1 MSVGILVSPN
11 EEGEPV
17 LDSWKMSTK
26 FEEFMHTKGT
36 LEIMEDNVEASAT
49 PERSI
54 IRLLKK
60 AQELNMDYTLPNS
73 EWMESLH
80 GDVILPYYKNDLDS
94 LEAIYKDVIYSRFD
108 LVPIDDGK
116 LFMYALKG
124 REIMLPSVDE
134 IEFITSMNGYNNRGR
149 HYGWKNNNRK
159 SNSGGCTNNCSDNSG
174 SRSVATCTE
183 NCYCNLNGLC
193 SKLHLYNHCITCL
206 SNWFFSTLLPSC
218 SDMPMC
224 TEDCYSYGNGNTN
237 MSGCR
242 YVIFHMH
249 LMVNT
254 ICATFTHA
262 CVAVSK

>member
-94 LEAIYKDVIYSRFD
+94 LKQYTRMSSTV
-108 LVPIDDGK
+108 
-116 LFMYALKG
+116 ALTW
-124 REIMLPSVDE
+124 
-134 IEFITSMNGYNNRGR
+134 FQSM
-149 HYGWKNNNRK
+149 
-159 SNSGGCTNNCSDNSG
+159 
-174 SRSVATCTE
+174 
-183 NCYCNLNGLC
+183 
-193 SKLHLYNHCITCL
+193 
-206 SNWFFSTLLPSC
+206 
-218 SDMPMC
+218 
-224 TEDCYSYGNGNTN
+224 
-237 MSGCR
+237 
-242 YVIFHMH
+242 
-249 LMVNT
+249 MVNSL
-254 ICATFTHA
+254 CML
-262 CVAVSK
+262 